1 MKSEGEKVKRW
12 IVGILVCVLP
22 TAAWAQE
29 EMTTEEELD
38 STYTDINEHM
48 DLFQEELIQLNA
60 LSRFRMDIDMEMPLN
75 EPLLD
80 VVSERLKSLSLA
92 LNSFSTRWDT
102 YSAAQ
107 QVYIADND
115 SLLNRA
121 AAIQQMR
128 QAVSDTLA
136 LRQQQRDQLVAFSTA
151 EQFIWGQDK
160 NYRQLYKKAVQ
171 YSATP
176 MLAAQLEKVKAEE
189 QALTADV
196 NKYYGQAK
204 EAATTFPGLQLRMQ
218 AMENKVFELQTVSA
232 KIQEMAYKPFIQRI
246 KDYLMGL
253 ACVAILLMGLNLLK
267 SKLALVKQA
276 RDQAK
281 KLKGLTGGQHNY
293 PTI

>member
-1 MKSEGEKVKRW
+1 MIFLSM
-12 IVGILVCVLP
+12 LP
-22 TAAWAQE
+22 SVAWAQE
-29 EMTTEEELD
+29 EMSAEEELD
-38 STYTDINEHM
+38 STFTDINEHM
-48 DLFQEELIQLNA
+48 ELFQEELIQLNA
-60 LSRFRMDIDMEMPLN
+60 LCKFRVDIDMDMPLN

-80 VVSERLKSLSLA
+80 VVSERLKSLSSA

-115 SLLNRA
+115 SLLNRVA
-121 AAIQQMR
+121 IIQQMR
-128 QAVSDTLA
+128 QAVTDTLA
-136 LRQQQRDQLVAFSTA
+136 VRQQQRDQLVAFSTA
-151 EQFIWGQDK
+151 EKFIWGQDK
-160 NYRQLYKKAVQ
+160 NYRQLYKKAIQ
-171 YSATP
+171 YSMSP
-176 MLAAQLEKVKAEE
+176 KLAAQLEKVKATE

-204 EAATTFPGLQLRMQ
+204 DAATAFPGLELRMT

-232 KIQEMAYKPFIQRI
+232 KIQEMAYKPFIQRV

-267 SKLALVKQA
+267 SKLAQVKQA

-281 KLKGLTGGQHNY
+281 KMKEMMKGQHNY

>member
-1 MKSEGEKVKRW
+1 MNIKRNLW
-12 IVGILVCVLP
+12 LLVIFLCMLP
-22 TAAWAQE
+22 SVVWSQE
-29 EMTTEEELD
+29 EMSAEEELD

-48 DLFQEELIQLNA
+48 ELFQEELIQLNA
-60 LSRFRMDIDMEMPLN
+60 LCKFRVDIDMDMPLN

-80 VVSERLKSLSLA
+80 VVSERIKSLSSA

-115 SLLNRA
+115 SLLNRVA
-121 AAIQQMR
+121 VIQQMR
-128 QAVSDTLA
+128 QVVTDTLA

-151 EQFIWGQDK
+151 ERFIWSQDK

-171 YSATP
+171 FSVSSK
-176 MLAAQLEKVKAEE
+176 LAAKLEKVKAEE

-196 NKYYGQAK
+196 NKYFSQAK
-204 EAATTFPGLQLRMQ
+204 EAATTFPGLQLRMK

-232 KIQEMAYKPFIQRI
+232 KIQGMAYKPFIQRI

-267 SKLALVKQA
+267 SKLAQAKQV
-276 RDQAK
+276 RDQARK
-281 KLKGLTGGQHNY
+281 MKEMMNGQHNY

>member
-1 MKSEGEKVKRW
+1 MNIKKNLW
-12 IVGILVCVLP
+12 LLFIFVCMLP
-22 TAAWAQE
+22 SVAWAQE
-29 EMTTEEELD
+29 EMSAEEELD
-38 STYTDINEHM
+38 SAYTDINEHM
-48 DLFQEELIQLNA
+48 ELFQEELIQLNA
-60 LSRFRMDIDMEMPLN
+60 LCRFRMDIDMEMPLN

-121 AAIQQMR
+121 AVIQQMR
-128 QAVSDTLA
+128 QAVTDTLA

-151 EQFIWGQDK
+151 EQFIWSQDK

-171 YSATP
+171 YSAAS
-176 MLAAQLEKVKAEE
+176 MLAAKLEKVKAEE

-196 NKYYGQAK
+196 NKYYSQAK
-204 EAATTFPGLQLRMQ
+204 EAATAFPGLQLRME

-246 KDYLMGL
+246 KDYLLGL

-267 SKLALVKQA
+267 SKLAMVKQA

>member
-1 MKSEGEKVKRW
+1 MNIKRNLW
-12 IVGILVCVLP
+12 LLVIFLCMLP
-22 TAAWAQE
+22 SVVWSQE
-29 EMTTEEELD
+29 EMSAEEELD

-48 DLFQEELIQLNA
+48 ELFQEELIQLNA
-60 LSRFRMDIDMEMPLN
+60 LCKFRVDIDMDMPLN

-80 VVSERLKSLSLA
+80 VVSERIKSLSSA
-92 LNSFSTRWDT
+92 LN
-102 YSAAQ
+102 
-107 QVYIADND
+107 
-115 SLLNRA
+115 LNRVA
-121 AAIQQMR
+121 IIQQMR
-128 QAVSDTLA
+128 QAVTDTLA

-151 EQFIWGQDK
+151 EKFIWGQDK
-160 NYRQLYKKAVQ
+160 NYRQLYKKAIQ
-171 YSATP
+171 YSMSP
-176 MLAAQLEKVKAEE
+176 KLAAQLEKVKATE

-204 EAATTFPGLQLRMQ
+204 DAATAFPGLELRMT

-232 KIQEMAYKPFIQRI
+232 KIQEMAYKPFIQRV

-267 SKLALVKQA
+267 SKLAQVKQA

-281 KLKGLTGGQHNY
+281 KMKEMMKGQHNY

>member
-1 MKSEGEKVKRW
+1 MIFLSM
-12 IVGILVCVLP
+12 LP
-22 TAAWAQE
+22 SVAWAQE
-29 EMTTEEELD
+29 EMSAEEELD

-48 DLFQEELIQLNA
+48 ELFQEELLQLNA
-60 LSRFRMDIDMEMPLN
+60 LCRFRMDIDMDMPLN

-80 VVSERLKSLSLA
+80 VVSERLKSLSSA

-115 SLLNRA
+115 SLLNRVA
-121 AAIQQMR
+121 VIQQMR
-128 QAVSDTLA
+128 QAVTDTLA
-136 LRQQQRDQLVAFSTA
+136 ARQQQRDQLVAFSTA
-151 EQFIWGQDK
+151 EQFIWSQDK

-171 YSATP
+171 YSVSSK
-176 MLAAQLEKVKAEE
+176 LAAQLEKVKAEE

-196 NKYYGQAK
+196 NKYYSQAK
-204 EAATTFPGLQLRMQ
+204 DAATTFPGLELRMT

-246 KDYLMGL
+246 KDYLLGL

-267 SKLALVKQA
+267 SKLAQVKQA

-281 KLKGLTGGQHNY
+281 KMKEMMNGQHNY

>member
-1 MKSEGEKVKRW
+1 MNIKKNLW
-12 IVGILVCVLP
+12 LLIIFVCMLP
-22 TAAWAQE
+22 SVAWAQE
-29 EMTTEEELD
+29 EMSAEEELD
-38 STYTDINEHM
+38 SAYTDINEHM
-48 DLFQEELIQLNA
+48 ELFQEELIQLNA
-60 LSRFRMDIDMEMPLN
+60 LCRFRMDIDMEMPLN

-121 AAIQQMR
+121 ALIQQMR
-128 QAVSDTLA
+128 QAVTDTLA

-160 NYRQLYKKAVQ
+160 NYRQLYKKAIQ
-171 YSATP
+171 YSTTSK
-176 MLAAQLEKVKAEE
+176 LAAQLEKVKAEE

-196 NKYYGQAK
+196 NKYYSQAK

>member
-1 MKSEGEKVKRW
+1 MNIKKNLW
-12 IVGILVCVLP
+12 LLIIFVCMLP
-22 TAAWAQE
+22 SVAWAQE
-29 EMTTEEELD
+29 EMSAEEELD
-38 STYTDINEHM
+38 SAYTDINEHM
-48 DLFQEELIQLNA
+48 ELFQEELIQLNA
-60 LSRFRMDIDMEMPLN
+60 LCRFRMDIDMEMPLN

-80 VVSERLKSLSLA
+80 VLSERLKSLSMA
-92 LNSFSTRWDT
+92 MNSFSTRWDT

-121 AAIQQMR
+121 ALIQQMR
-128 QAVSDTLA
+128 QAVTDTLA
-136 LRQQQRDQLVAFSTA
+136 LRLQQRDQLVAFSTA

-196 NKYYGQAK
+196 NKYYSQAK

-281 KLKGLTGGQHNY
+281 NLKGLTGGQHNY

>member
-1 MKSEGEKVKRW
+1 MNIKKNLW
-12 IVGILVCVLP
+12 LLIIFVCMLP
-22 TAAWAQE
+22 SVAWAQE
-29 EMTTEEELD
+29 EMSAEEELD
-38 STYTDINEHM
+38 SAYTDINDHM
-48 DLFQEELIQLNA
+48 ELFQEELIQLNA
-60 LSRFRMDIDMEMPLN
+60 LCRFRMEIDMEMPLN

-80 VVSERLKSLSLA
+80 VLSERLKSLSMA
-92 LNSFSTRWDT
+92 MNSFSTRWDT

-121 AAIQQMR
+121 ALIQQMR
-128 QAVSDTLA
+128 QAVTDTLA

-196 NKYYGQAK
+196 NKYYSQAK

>member
-1 MKSEGEKVKRW
+1 MNIKKNLW
-12 IVGILVCVLP
+12 LLFIFVCMLP
-22 TAAWAQE
+22 SVAWAQE
-29 EMTTEEELD
+29 EMSAEEELD
-38 STYTDINEHM
+38 SAYTDINEHM
-48 DLFQEELIQLNA
+48 ELFQEELIQLNA
-60 LSRFRMDIDMEMPLN
+60 LCRFRMDIDMEMPLN

-121 AAIQQMR
+121 ALIQQMR
-128 QAVSDTLA
+128 QAVTDTLA

-246 KDYLMGL
+246 KDYLLGL

-267 SKLALVKQA
+267 SKLAMVKQA

-281 KLKGLTGGQHNY
+281 KLKSLQNGQHNY

>member
-1 MKSEGEKVKRW
+1 MNIKKNLW
-12 IVGILVCVLP
+12 LLIIFVCMLP
-22 TAAWAQE
+22 SVAWAQE
-29 EMTTEEELD
+29 EMSAEEELD
-38 STYTDINEHM
+38 SAYTDINEHM
-48 DLFQEELIQLNA
+48 ELFQEELIQLNA
-60 LSRFRMDIDMEMPLN
+60 LCRFRMDIDMEMPLN

-80 VVSERLKSLSLA
+80 VLSERLKSLSMA
-92 LNSFSTRWDT
+92 MNSFSTRWDT

-121 AAIQQMR
+121 ALIQQMR
-128 QAVSDTLA
+128 QAVTDTLA

-196 NKYYGQAK
+196 NKYYSQAK

>member
-1 MKSEGEKVKRW
+1 MNIKKNLW
-12 IVGILVCVLP
+12 LLIIFVCMLP
-22 TAAWAQE
+22 SVAWAQE
-29 EMTTEEELD
+29 EMSAEEELD
-38 STYTDINEHM
+38 SAYTDINEHM
-48 DLFQEELIQLNA
+48 ELFQEELIQLNA
-60 LSRFRMDIDMEMPLN
+60 LCRFRMDIDMEMPLN

-80 VVSERLKSLSLA
+80 VLSERLKSLSMA
-92 LNSFSTRWDT
+92 MNSFSTRWDT

-121 AAIQQMR
+121 ALIQQMR
-128 QAVSDTLA
+128 QAVTDTLA

-160 NYRQLYKKAVQ
+160 NYRLLYKKAVQ

-196 NKYYGQAK
+196 NKYYSQAK

>member
-1 MKSEGEKVKRW
+1 MNIKKNLW
-12 IVGILVCVLP
+12 LLIIFVCMLP
-22 TAAWAQE
+22 SVAWAQE
-29 EMTTEEELD
+29 EMSAEEELD
-38 STYTDINEHM
+38 SAYTDINEHM
-48 DLFQEELIQLNA
+48 ELFQEELIQLNA
-60 LSRFRMDIDMEMPLN
+60 LCRFRMDIDMEMPLN

-80 VVSERLKSLSLA
+80 VLSERLKSLSMA
-92 LNSFSTRWDT
+92 MNSFSTRWDT

-121 AAIQQMR
+121 ALIQQMR
-128 QAVSDTLA
+128 QAVTDTLA

-176 MLAAQLEKVKAEE
+176 MLAAQLERVKAEE

>member
-1 MKSEGEKVKRW
+1 MNIKKNLW
-12 IVGILVCVLP
+12 LLIIFVCMLP
-22 TAAWAQE
+22 SVAWAQE
-29 EMTTEEELD
+29 EMSAEEELD
-38 STYTDINEHM
+38 SAYTDINEHM
-48 DLFQEELIQLNA
+48 ELFQEELIQLNA
-60 LSRFRMDIDMEMPLN
+60 LCRFRMDIDMEMPLN

-80 VVSERLKSLSLA
+80 VLSERLKSLSMA
-92 LNSFSTRWDT
+92 MNSFSTRWDT

-121 AAIQQMR
+121 ALIQQMR
-128 QAVSDTLA
+128 QAVTDTLA

-196 NKYYGQAK
+196 NKYYSQAK
-204 EAATTFPGLQLRMQ
+204 EAATTFPGLQLRKQ

>member
-1 MKSEGEKVKRW
+1 MNIKKNLW
-12 IVGILVCVLP
+12 LLIIFVCMLP
-22 TAAWAQE
+22 SVAWAQE
-29 EMTTEEELD
+29 EMSAEEELD
-38 STYTDINEHM
+38 SAYTDINEHM
-48 DLFQEELIQLNA
+48 ELFQEELIQLNA
-60 LSRFRMDIDMEMPLN
+60 LCRFRMEIDMEMPLN

-80 VVSERLKSLSLA
+80 VLSERLKSLSMA
-92 LNSFSTRWDT
+92 MNSFSTRWDT

-121 AAIQQMR
+121 ALIQQMR
-128 QAVSDTLA
+128 QAVTDTLA

-196 NKYYGQAK
+196 NKYYSQAK

>member
-1 MKSEGEKVKRW
+1 MNIKRNLW
-12 IVGILVCVLP
+12 LLVIFLCMLP
-22 TAAWAQE
+22 SVVWSQE
-29 EMTTEEELD
+29 EMSAEEELD

-48 DLFQEELIQLNA
+48 ELFLEELIQLNA
-60 LSRFRMDIDMEMPLN
+60 LCKFRVDIDMDMPLN

-80 VVSERLKSLSLA
+80 VVSERIKSLSSA

-115 SLLNRA
+115 SLLNRVA
-121 AAIQQMR
+121 VIQQMR
-128 QAVSDTLA
+128 QVVTDTLA

-151 EQFIWGQDK
+151 ERFIWSQDK

-171 YSATP
+171 FSVSSK
-176 MLAAQLEKVKAEE
+176 LAAQLEKVKAEE

-196 NKYYGQAK
+196 NKCFSQAK
-204 EAATTFPGLQLRMQ
+204 EAAATFPGLQLRMK

-232 KIQEMAYKPFIQRI
+232 KIQGMAYKPFIQRI

-267 SKLALVKQA
+267 SKLAQAKQV
-276 RDQAK
+276 RDQARK
-281 KLKGLTGGQHNY
+281 MKEMMNGQHNY

>member
-1 MKSEGEKVKRW
+1 MNIKKNLW
-12 IVGILVCVLP
+12 LLIIFVCMLP
-22 TAAWAQE
+22 SVAWAQE
-29 EMTTEEELD
+29 EMSAEEELD
-38 STYTDINEHM
+38 SAYTDINEHM
-48 DLFQEELIQLNA
+48 ELFQEELIQLNA
-60 LSRFRMDIDMEMPLN
+60 LCRFRMDIDMEMPLN

-121 AAIQQMR
+121 ALIQQMR
-128 QAVSDTLA
+128 QAVTDTLA

>member
-1 MKSEGEKVKRW
+1 MLPSA
-12 IVGILVCVLP
+12 VC
-22 TAAWAQE
+22 AQE
-29 EMTTEEELD
+29 EMSAEEELD

-48 DLFQEELIQLNA
+48 TLFQEELIQLNA
-60 LSRFRMDIDMEMPLN
+60 LCRFRMDIDMEMPLN

-80 VVSERLKSLSLA
+80 VFSERLKSLTA
-92 LNSFSTRWDT
+92 AMNSFSTRWDT

-115 SLLNRA
+115 SLLNRSA
-121 AAIQQMR
+121 VIQQMR
-128 QAVSDTLA
+128 QAVTDTLA

-160 NYRQLYKKAVQ
+160 NYRQLYKKAIQ
-171 YSATP
+171 YSTTSK
-176 MLAAQLEKVKAEE
+176 LAAQLEKVKAEE
-189 QALTADV
+189 QSLTAEVD
-196 NKYYGQAK
+196 KYFAQAK
-204 EAATTFPGLQLRMQ
+204 EAAASFPGLQLRMK

-232 KIQEMAYKPFIQRI
+232 KIQEMAYKPFIQRV

-267 SKLALVKQA
+267 SKLAMVKQA

-281 KLKGLTGGQHNY
+281 KLKSLQNGQHNY

>member
-1 MKSEGEKVKRW
+1 MNIKKNLW
-12 IVGILVCVLP
+12 LLIIFVCMLP
-22 TAAWAQE
+22 SVAWAQE
-29 EMTTEEELD
+29 EMSTEEELD
-38 STYTDINEHM
+38 SAYTDINEHM
-48 DLFQEELIQLNA
+48 ELFQEELIQLNA
-60 LSRFRMDIDMEMPLN
+60 LCRFRMDIDMEMPLN

-80 VVSERLKSLSLA
+80 VLSERLKSLSMA
-92 LNSFSTRWDT
+92 MNSFSTRWDT

-121 AAIQQMR
+121 ALIQQMR
-128 QAVSDTLA
+128 QAVTDTLA

>member
-1 MKSEGEKVKRW
+1 MIFLSM
-12 IVGILVCVLP
+12 LP
-22 TAAWAQE
+22 SVAWAQE
-29 EMTTEEELD
+29 EMSAEEELD

-48 DLFQEELIQLNA
+48 ELFQEELLQLNA
-60 LSRFRMDIDMEMPLN
+60 LCRFRMDIDMDMPLN

-80 VVSERLKSLSLA
+80 VVSERLKSLSSA

-115 SLLNRA
+115 SLLNRVA
-121 AAIQQMR
+121 IIQQMR
-128 QAVSDTLA
+128 QAVTDTLA
-136 LRQQQRDQLVAFSTA
+136 VRQQQRDQLVAFSTA
-151 EQFIWGQDK
+151 EKFIWGQDK
-160 NYRQLYKKAVQ
+160 NYRQLYKKAIQ
-171 YSATP
+171 YSMSP
-176 MLAAQLEKVKAEE
+176 KLAAQLEKVKATE

-204 EAATTFPGLQLRMQ
+204 DAATAFPGLELRMT

-232 KIQEMAYKPFIQRI
+232 KIQEMAYKPFIQRV

-267 SKLALVKQA
+267 SKLAQVKQA

-281 KLKGLTGGQHNY
+281 KMKEMMNGQHNY

>member
-1 MKSEGEKVKRW
+1 MNIKKNLW
-12 IVGILVCVLP
+12 LLIIFVCMLP
-22 TAAWAQE
+22 SVAWAQE
-29 EMTTEEELD
+29 EMSAEEELD
-38 STYTDINEHM
+38 SAYTDINEHM
-48 DLFQEELIQLNA
+48 ELFQEELIQLNA
-60 LSRFRMDIDMEMPLN
+60 LCRFRMDIDMEMPFKH
-75 EPLLD
+75 PLLD
-80 VVSERLKSLSLA
+80 VLSERLKSLSMA
-92 LNSFSTRWDT
+92 MNSFSTRWDT

-121 AAIQQMR
+121 ALIQQMR
-128 QAVSDTLA
+128 QAVTDTLA

-196 NKYYGQAK
+196 NKYYSQAK

>member
-1 MKSEGEKVKRW
+1 MNIKKNLW
-12 IVGILVCVLP
+12 LLIIFVCMLP
-22 TAAWAQE
+22 SVAWAQE
-29 EMTTEEELD
+29 EMSAEEELD
-38 STYTDINEHM
+38 SAYTDINEHM
-48 DLFQEELIQLNA
+48 ELFQEELIQLNA
-60 LSRFRMDIDMEMPLN
+60 LCRFRMEIDMEMPLN

-80 VVSERLKSLSLA
+80 VLSERLKSLSMA
-92 LNSFSTRWDT
+92 MNSFSTRWDT

-121 AAIQQMR
+121 ALIQQMR
-128 QAVSDTLA
+128 QAVTDTLA

-246 KDYLMGL
+246 KDYLLGL

-267 SKLALVKQA
+267 SKLAMVKQA

>member
-1 MKSEGEKVKRW
+1 MNIKKNLSLLF
-12 IVGILVCVLP
+12 IFVCMLP
-22 TAAWAQE
+22 SVAWAQE
-29 EMTTEEELD
+29 EMSAEEELD
-38 STYTDINEHM
+38 SAYTDINEHM
-48 DLFQEELIQLNA
+48 ELFQEELIQLNA
-60 LSRFRMDIDMEMPLN
+60 LCRFRMDIDMEMPLN

-80 VVSERLKSLSLA
+80 VLSERLKSLSMA
-92 LNSFSTRWDT
+92 MNSFSTRWDT

-121 AAIQQMR
+121 ALIQQMR
-128 QAVSDTLA
+128 QAVTDTLA

-196 NKYYGQAK
+196 NKYYSQAK